1 MRFLLVEDNEQL
13 AKAIC
18 DRLSLDSH
26 IVDHASNDAFNVTF
40 SAPID
45 LSDVD
50 LYDDDFFII
59 RSKSSL
65 FIQRDQS
72 YAKRPRFLCTM
83 PVHVE
88 AVERRGSSTTFVSN
102 DEEEKTFELP
112 DSYLPLNPHYENY
125 YISFNKNKRAYI

>member
-1 MRFLLVEDNEQL
+1 
-13 AKAIC
+13 
-18 DRLSLDSH
+18 
-26 IVDHASNDAFNVTF
+26 
-40 SAPID
+40 
-45 LSDVD
+45 
-50 LYDDDFFII
+50 
-59 RSKSSL
+59 
-65 FIQRDQS
+65 
-72 YAKRPRFLCTM
+72 M